1 MLNQLPLILLFA
13 VFAIN
18 LWYVFA
24 IIYHLIRFGIGVN
37 PKIMALLFFIGSIVF
52 FLIVFLMFNLVEWQ
66 NILNMLVNF
75 VNFLKTYIIL

>member
-1 MLNQLPLILLFA
+1 MFNQLPLILLFA
-13 VFAIN
+13 FFAIN

-37 PKIMALLFFIGSIVF
+37 PKITALFFFIGSIVF

-66 NILNMLVNF
+66 NILNKLI
-75 VNFLKTYIIL
+75 NFLKTYITL

>member
-13 VFAIN
+13 IFAIN

-37 PKIMALLFFIGSIVF
+37 PKIMALFFFTISIIS
-52 FLIVFLMFNLVEWQ
+52 FLIVFLIFNLVDWQ
-66 NILNMLVNF
+66 NVLNKLADF
-75 VNFLKTYIIL
+75 INFLKTYIIL